1 VGINQNHFCHILI
14 IPFSLLATYP
24 LLLYN
29 EVKMQQHPIPQQ
41 ISSYEFR
48 LVGSM
53 TLKQFLK
60 VAAGTVVAFFL
71 YSSHLPFLIKWP
83 LLLSSAGFG
92 AALAFLPV
100 NERPLE
106 TYLSAFFKSIFSPTI
121 YLWQKEPASLDILG
135 TSLKDEKEDKEDE
148 EEEISIPKTPQL
160 NEFLASLPQQQP
172 APKPK
177 KEKPVK
183 RSPAKTAPPYDALH
197 QPVRFGGLPKT
208 APPPKASAEAE
219 FGQIPMPA
227 LPKTPNILVGMAID
241 QQGKIIE
248 DAIVEI
254 QDNTGNTNRVLR
266 TDRLGQ
272 FRTATPLANGEYLVL
287 VEKEGYRFDIIKIKM
302 EGRVM
307 PPLKIKAKPN
317 PVSATRQD

>member
-1 VGINQNHFCHILI
+1 
-14 IPFSLLATYP
+14 
-24 LLLYN
+24 
-29 EVKMQQHPIPQQ
+29 MQQHPIPQQ
-41 ISSYEFR
+41 ISSYEFH

-60 VAAGTVVAFFL
+60 VAAGAIVAFFF
-71 YSSHLPFLIKWP
+71 YSSHLPFLVKWP

-106 TYLSAFFKSIFSPTI
+106 TYLFAFFKSIFSPTI
-121 YLWQKEPASLDILG
+121 YLWQKEPTSLDILG
-135 TSLKDEKEDKEDE
+135 TSLKDEKEDE
-148 EEEISIPKTPQL
+148 EEKETNIPKMPQL
-160 NEFLASLPQQQP
+160 NEFLASLPQQP
-172 APKPK
+172 LPKTK
-177 KEKPVK
+177 KEKSIVK
-183 RSPAKTAPPYDALH
+183 MEKTIKPSPAKTAFPYATLR
-197 QPVRFGGLPKT
+197 QPAGFGDVRQT
-208 APPPKASAEAE
+208 APPPKASVEAQ

-227 LPKTPNILVGMAID
+227 PPKTPNILVGMVVD

-248 DAIVEI
+248 NAIIEI
-254 QDNTGNTNRVLR
+254 QDHAGNTNRVLR

-287 VEKEGYRFDIIKIKM
+287 IEKEEYHFDIIKIKM

-307 PPLKIKAKPN
+307 PPLKIKTKSN
-317 PVSATRQD
+317 SASAARRD